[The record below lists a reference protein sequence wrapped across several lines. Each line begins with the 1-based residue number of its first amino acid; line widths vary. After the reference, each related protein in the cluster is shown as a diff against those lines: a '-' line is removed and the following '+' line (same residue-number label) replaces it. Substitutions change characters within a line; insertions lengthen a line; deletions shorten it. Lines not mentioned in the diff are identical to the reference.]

1 MICFDCNNII
11 KGNEKL
17 VVEKLIDNFIQIYF
31 AYFIHEHCLLRNWK
45 RYKMRDYLESQMQ
58 AIQLMLP
65 LLNILIKGRVSLN
78 ETGASLESYFK

>member
-1 MICFDCNNII
+1 
-11 KGNEKL
+11 
-17 VVEKLIDNFIQIYF
+17 
-31 AYFIHEHCLLRNWK
+31 
-45 RYKMRDYLESQMQ
+45 MRDYLESQMQ